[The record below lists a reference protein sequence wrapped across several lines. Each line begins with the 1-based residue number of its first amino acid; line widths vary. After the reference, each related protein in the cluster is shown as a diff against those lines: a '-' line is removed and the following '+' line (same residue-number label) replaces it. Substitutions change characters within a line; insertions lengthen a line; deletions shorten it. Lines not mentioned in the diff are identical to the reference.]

1 MIDISASNKSFV
13 SLVLAILRDKY
24 DIEFTNK
31 MSEPDGNWSILT
43 ISFMINQHAKYITVL
58 IYYQT
63 QTIDKLVID
72 ISEKIDKAII
82 ESYLR

>member
-1 MIDISASNKSFV
+1 
-13 SLVLAILRDKY
+13 
-24 DIEFTNK
+24 
-31 MSEPDGNWSILT
+31 
-43 ISFMINQHAKYITVL
+43 MINQHAKYITVL

-63 QTIDKLVID
+63 QTIDKLVTD